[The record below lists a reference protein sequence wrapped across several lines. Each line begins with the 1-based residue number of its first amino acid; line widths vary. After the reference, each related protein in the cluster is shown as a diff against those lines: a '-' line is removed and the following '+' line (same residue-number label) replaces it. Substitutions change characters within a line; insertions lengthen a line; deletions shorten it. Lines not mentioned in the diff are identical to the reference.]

1 MCYMNENG
9 KLSVILVLRLKS
21 IVNVYCTIS
30 EMFQISILVTLL
42 NYEKIMK
49 NILL

>member
-21 IVNVYCTIS
+21 IVNVYCAIS
-30 EMFQISILVTLL
+30 KKFQISILVTLL